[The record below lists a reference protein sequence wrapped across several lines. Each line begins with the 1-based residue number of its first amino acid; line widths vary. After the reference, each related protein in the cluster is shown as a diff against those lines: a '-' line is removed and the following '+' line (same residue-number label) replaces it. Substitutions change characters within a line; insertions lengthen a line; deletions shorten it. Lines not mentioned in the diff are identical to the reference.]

1 MLSVVFIVVGAVLK
15 SFTKINLSALA
26 SDNCSGYDPRK
37 KKKNCSG
44 YEQTRS
50 LRVVLHIFSLI

>member
-37 KKKNCSG
+37 KKKKTAVAMSK
-44 YEQTRS
+44 
-50 LRVVLHIFSLI
+50 RVH